1 MPRAWPNLEAS
12 TFASTRELFI
22 LTAAQSREV
31 DRLALSE
38 FGLPTLVLMENA
50 ARAVADVA
58 LDALEDTD
66 HPAVLI
72 LAGPGNNGGDALAA
86 ARHLHNAGAVVDV
99 VLAYP
104 PATCKGDCALHL
116 HAVQRMGIPVRT
128 WNPAQPLATTS
139 PALIIDGLFGTGLSR
154 PLDATT
160 AALTHAAN
168 ALAATGPLML
178 AVDLPTGM
186 DADTG
191 DTVGASPIIRADAT
205 VTFAALKPALLALA
219 AQPFAGEVIV
229 GDIGVPQELLRRLG
243 TPRTAPPWQR

>member
-86 ARHLHNAGAVVDV
+86 AATSTTPVPSSMSCSHTRHHLQ
-99 VLAYP
+99 
-104 PATCKGDCALHL
+104 GDCALHL
-116 HAVQRMGIPVRT
+116 HAVQHMGIPVRT

-139 PALIIDGLFGTGLSR
+139 PALIIGGLFGTGLARWTQPPPPSPTRPTPSPPPARSCSR
-154 PLDATT
+154 SIFPPVWTPTRAT
-160 AALTHAAN
+160 
-168 ALAATGPLML
+168 PS
-178 AVDLPTGM
+178 
-186 DADTG
+186 
-191 DTVGASPIIRADAT
+191 ASPIITRRRHRH
-205 VTFAALKPALLALA
+205 
-219 AQPFAGEVIV
+219 
-229 GDIGVPQELLRRLG
+229 LRRPQARP
-243 TPRTAPPWQR
+243 PRPRRSAIRGRSDRREHRRPQNSSAA

>member
-12 TFASTRELFI
+12 TFAGTRELFI

-58 LDALEDTD
+58 LDALEHTE

-86 ARHLHNAGAVVDV
+86 ARHLHNAGAAVDIV
-99 VLAYP
+99 FAYP
-104 PATCKGDCALHL
+104 PEACKGDCALHL
-116 HAVQRMGIPVRT
+116 RTVQHMNIPLRM
-128 WNPAQPLATTS
+128 WNPVHPLTAAP
-139 PALIIDGLFGTGLSR
+139 PALIIDGLFGTGLAR
-154 PLDATT
+154 PLDAAT
-160 AALTHAAN
+160 AALIHAAN

-186 DADTG
+186 DADSG
-191 DTVGASPIIRADAT
+191 NPIGESPIIRADAT
-205 VTFAALKPALLALA
+205 VTFAALKPGLLALA
-219 AQPFAGEVIV
+219 AQPFVGEVIV
-229 GDIGVPQELLRRLG
+229 GDIGVPQDLLRRLG
-243 TPRTAPPWQR
+243 TPCAAPPWQR